1 MSKRKP
7 NYQQNRRKNPSAAG
21 HPVLYGQHAVR
32 AALSNPKRQ
41 LIRLYASQ
49 NAARDLEADMPDFQN
64 RLNLQM
70 KIVEHDKLNALVAA
84 DAVHQGLVL
93 ETEAL
98 TPLTLDGLI
107 ARGGLIIVLDQV
119 SDPRNVGAILRAAA
133 VFGASGIVMTRHNS
147 PPAMGSLA
155 KTASGALEII
165 PMVEVTNLARALREL
180 QKAGYLTVGLDETGT
195 DLIDEVSRDGP
206 LACVMGAEGSG
217 LRRLTRETCDVLA
230 RLPAASRDDGTA
242 FATLN
247 VATAAAVTLYALT
260 R

>member
-7 NYQQNRRKNPSAAG
+7 NYQQNRRKNHAAAG

-32 AALSNPKRQ
+32 AALANPKRQ
-41 LIRLYASQ
+41 LLRLYASQ
-49 NAARDLEADMPDFQN
+49 NAARDLQTDLPD
-64 RLNLQM
+64 LKVEV
-70 KIVEHDKLNALVAA
+70 KIVDHDKLSALVPA

-98 TPLTLDGLI
+98 TPLNLDGLI
-107 ARGGLIIVLDQV
+107 AQGGLIIVLDQV

-133 VFGASGIVMTRHNS
+133 VFGASGIITTRHNS

-165 PMVEVTNLARALREL
+165 PIVEVANLARALRDV

-195 DLIDEVSRDGP
+195 QLIDDVTRDRP
-206 LACVMGAEGSG
+206 LACVMGAEGKG

-230 RLPAASRDDGTA
+230 RLPAATRDDGSA

-247 VATAAAVTLYALT
+247 VATATAVMLYALT